1 MSTAVSVPN
10 NAMQYRPFGRTG
22 LKISS
27 LVLGTDNLANPTPEA
42 ESLAILDA
50 AADAGINLVD
60 TSNSYAAG
68 HAEALIGKWLRTR
81 SRRDD
86 VLIAS
91 KVFYPTGPGINDRGL
106 TRHHIVRACEDS
118 LRRLNT
124 DYIDLYQTHRP
135 DPDTPLDETLRALDT
150 LVTQGKVRYLGTS
163 TTPAWQVVE
172 GVHTSDRH
180 GLARFACEQSP
191 YNLLDRRIENELV
204 PACQKHGVALLTW
217 SPMAM
222 GMLAGRYA
230 LADAAPADSRAMLRG
245 GIYAE
250 RVTRRGIEVGLQFA
264 AMARAAGYDPAQL
277 AYLWVKDQPG
287 VSAPIIGPRTLAQ
300 LLHALPV
307 ADMRLTDEMRAAC
320 DELVSPGSVVASF
333 FNTAAWMKWKF
344 A

>member
-1 MSTAVSVPN
+1 
-10 NAMQYRPFGRTG
+10 MQYRPFGRTG
-22 LKISS
+22 LQISS

-60 TSNSYAAG
+60 TSNSYAG
-68 HAEALIGKWLRTR
+68 GEAERLIGTWLRTR
-81 SRRDD
+81 ARRDD
-86 VLIAS
+86 MLVAT

-106 TRHHIVRACEDS
+106 TRHHILRACEDS

-135 DPDTPLDETLRALDT
+135 DPHTPLDETLHALDT
-150 LVTQGKVRYLGTS
+150 LVRQGKVRYIGTS

-172 GVHTSDRH
+172 AQYTSARH
-180 GLARFACEQSP
+180 HLARFACEQSP
-191 YNLLDRRIENELV
+191 YNLLDRRVENELV
-204 PACQKHGVALLTW
+204 PACQHHGVALLTW

-222 GMLAGRYA
+222 GMLAGRYSA
-230 LADAAPADSRAMLRG
+230 ADPPPADSRATLRG

-264 AMARAAGYDPAQL
+264 ALARAAGHDPAQL

-287 VSAPIIGPRTLAQ
+287 VTAPIIGPRTMAQLAQ
-300 LLHALPV
+300 ALPV
-307 ADMRLTDEMRAAC
+307 AGMALSDELRTAC
-320 DELVSPGSVVASF
+320 DALVAPGSVVASF

>member
-1 MSTAVSVPN
+1 MH
-10 NAMQYRPFGRTG
+10 YRAFGRTG

-27 LVLGTDNLANPTPEA
+27 LVLGTDNLVNPTPEA

-50 AADAGINLVD
+50 ALDAGINLVD

-68 HAEALIGKWLRTR
+68 QAEILIGKWLGTR
-81 SRRDD
+81 PRRDE
-86 VLIAS
+86 VFIAT

-106 TRHHIVRACEDS
+106 TRHHILRACEDS

-135 DPDTPLDETLRALDT
+135 DPDTPLDETLHALDT
-150 LVTQGKVRYLGTS
+150 LVTQGKVRYIGTS

-172 GVHTSDRH
+172 GLFTSERH
-180 GLARFACEQSP
+180 GLSRFVCEQSP
-191 YNLLDRRIENELV
+191 YNLLDRRVENELV

-230 LADAAPADSRAMLRG
+230 LADTPPADSRAMLRG

-250 RVTRRGIEVGLQFA
+250 RVTRRGVEVGLQFVA
-264 AMARAAGYDPAQL
+264 LAREAGYDPAQL

-287 VSAPIIGPRTLAQ
+287 VTAPIIGPRTLAQ

-307 ADMRLTDEMRAAC
+307 ADMHLPEELRMAC
-320 DELVSPGSVVASF
+320 DALVAPGSVVASF

>member
-1 MSTAVSVPN
+1 
-10 NAMQYRPFGRTG
+10 MQYRPFGRTG
-22 LKISS
+22 LQISS

-50 AADAGINLVD
+50 AADGGINLVD
-60 TSNSYAAG
+60 TSNSYAG
-68 HAEALIGKWLRTR
+68 GEAERLIGKWLQTR
-81 SRRDD
+81 ARRDD
-86 VLIAS
+86 MLVAT

-106 TRHHIVRACEDS
+106 TRHHILRACEDS

-135 DPDTPLDETLRALDT
+135 DPHTPLDETLYALDT
-150 LVTQGKVRYLGTS
+150 LVTQGKVRYIGTS

-172 GVHTSDRH
+172 SQYTSARH
-180 GLARFACEQSP
+180 HLARFACEQSP
-191 YNLLDRRIENELV
+191 YNLLDRRVENELV
-204 PACQKHGVALLTW
+204 PACQQHGVALLTW

-222 GMLAGRYA
+222 GMLAGRYSA
-230 LADAAPADSRAMLRG
+230 ADPPPADSRATLRG

-264 AMARAAGYDPAQL
+264 ALARAAGHDPAQL

-287 VSAPIIGPRTLAQ
+287 VTAPIIGPRTLAQ
-300 LLHALPV
+300 LAQALPV
-307 ADMRLTDEMRAAC
+307 AGMALSEDLRNAC
-320 DELVSPGSVVASF
+320 DALVAPGSVVASF

>member
-1 MSTAVSVPN
+1 MH
-10 NAMQYRPFGRTG
+10 YRPFGRTG
-22 LKISS
+22 LKVSS

-50 AADAGINLVD
+50 AVAGGINLID
-60 TSNSYAAG
+60 TSNSYAG
-68 HAEALIGKWLRTR
+68 GEAERLIGKWLGTRT
-81 SRRDD
+81 RRDD
-86 VLIAS
+86 VLVAT
-91 KVFYPTGPGINDRGL
+91 KVFYPTGTGVNDRGL
-106 TRHHIVRACEDS
+106 TRHHILRACEDS

-135 DPDTPLDETLRALDT
+135 DPDTPLEETLHALDT
-150 LVTQGKVRYLGTS
+150 LVRDGKVRYIGSS

-172 GVHTSDRH
+172 GVRTSERH
-180 GLARFACEQSP
+180 NLVRFASEQSP
-191 YNLLDRRIENELV
+191 YNLLERRIENELI

-230 LADAAPADSRAMLRG
+230 AADQPPGDSRATLRG

-250 RVTRRGIEVGLQFA
+250 RVTRRGVEVGLQFA
-264 AMARAAGYDPAQL
+264 ALARAAGHDPAQL

-287 VSAPIIGPRTLAQ
+287 VTAPIIGPRSMAQ
-300 LLHALPV
+300 LQQALPV
-307 ADMRLTDEMRAAC
+307 ADMQLTDEMRQAC
-320 DELVSPGSVVASF
+320 DALVAPGSVVASF
-333 FNTAAWMKWKF
+333 FNSAAWMKWKI

>member
-1 MSTAVSVPN
+1 
-10 NAMQYRPFGRTG
+10 
-22 LKISS
+22 
-27 LVLGTDNLANPTPEA
+27 
-42 ESLAILDA
+42 
-50 AADAGINLVD
+50 
-60 TSNSYAAG
+60 
-68 HAEALIGKWLRTR
+68 
-81 SRRDD
+81 
-86 VLIAS
+86 VLIAT

-135 DPDTPLDETLRALDT
+135 DPDTPIEETLRALDL

-191 YNLLDRRIENELV
+191 YNLLDRRVENELV
-204 PACQKHGVALLTW
+204 PACQKHDVALLTW

-222 GMLAGRYA
+222 GMLAGRYSMT
-230 LADAAPADSRAMLRG
+230 DAPPADSRAMLRG

-264 AMARAAGYDPAQL
+264 TMARAAGYDPAQL
-277 AYLWVKDQPG
+277 AYVWVKDQPG
-287 VSAPIIGPRTLAQ
+287 VTAPIIGPRTLAQ

-307 ADMRLTDEMRAAC
+307 AEMVLTDALRAAC
-320 DELVSPGSVVASF
+320 DELVTPGSVVASF